1 MLDKRGEVGTH
12 NKVIDNVQTPVGIAV
27 DWIYKNLYWSDLGT
41 KTISVAN
48 FNGTK
53 QKVLLNRGLKEP
65 ASIAVDPLSGWV
77 HSLFFHARWR
87 HFISSW
93 NVHWRVCLIETCVC
107 VCVPRFLYWSDWGEP
122 AKIEKS
128 GMNGVDRHV
137 LVASDIQWPN
147 GITLGR
153 NILHLHFLHRWS
165 IKCKREIHP
174 KMNTI
179 EKLLVRSSASV
190 LFWKSFG
197 VCSFFSNKSEQQ
209 PNEIFQPTT

>member
-1 MLDKRGEVGTH
+1 MLDKRGDVGTH

-27 DWIYKNLYWSDLGT
+27 DWIYKNLYWSDLST

-53 QKVLLNRGLKEP
+53 QKVLFNRGLKEP

-77 HSLFFHARWR
+77 KSLSFKFWVKS
-87 HFISSW
+87 FISNYGHIYRS
-93 NVHWRVCLIETCVC
+93 VLYLCGCLSCS
-107 VCVPRFLYWSDWGEP
+107 FLYWSDWGEP

-128 GMNGVDRHV
+128 GMNGVDRQV

-153 NILHLHFLHRWS
+153 KTHN
-165 IKCKREIHP
+165 
-174 KMNTI
+174 
-179 EKLLVRSSASV
+179 
-190 LFWKSFG
+190 
-197 VCSFFSNKSEQQ
+197 Q
-209 PNEIFQPTT
+209 